1 MSKLTNAEK
10 DKLDNTC
17 GNLRVTKLGTHVK
30 SLEDFVNEM
39 QLDTRADTVAEAI
52 NELYSMIV
60 DKDCE
65 AIQVPPPG
73 FFTLWGN
80 DEDGK
85 LYCYYNDEDHPPL
98 FRHVETPG
106 EDEGTLY
113 LYIADPEGDNHYEME
128 IGHYIAVKHLEN
140 YYTKT
145 EIQNGYAIKNHA
157 VNAATYGKGTS
168 GVFGHLKVANNL
180 TTTSTDAI
188 ALAAA
193 QGKVLKDL
201 IDGKSDNGHKHNKN
215 DITNFPTKVSEF
227 TNDKGYLTSHQS
239 LADYAKTAYVDQ
251 QIANIEGDIEVDFA
265 SKADVDH
272 SHGYINKDG
281 VISNQKS
288 KNVVTDSNG
297 KITTEDKLVVD
308 SALSSDSTNPVQN
321 KKVKE
326 ALDSIN
332 GSISTKVDKVN
343 GKSLSSNDFTDILK
357 AKLDAIDEEANK
369 YTHPSTHPSTMIVE
383 ASALSNIGSAANANQ
398 HAVNDKINNVL
409 GGINNALGSINNA
422 LAGKVDKVN
431 GKGLST
437 HDFTDIF
444 KSEVE
449 SVSLLRDRY
458 MVKNDISVRL
468 IRTKADGS
476 LYPQDTMET
485 FEGSIL
491 KVNVGDKLNI
501 QVISQSGQ
509 NPINNLNATLVM
521 GSTVKQVI
529 TTSNGRIPNADAIGL
544 NNGQDGVAHV
554 ILKGDLT
561 SHNKTFDIVY
571 VKYGGD

>member
-52 NELYSMIV
+52 NELYHMIV

-85 LYCYYNDEDHPPL
+85 LYCYYNDEEHPPL

-140 YYTKT
+140 YYTKA
-145 EIQNGYAIKNHA
+145 EIDAGYAIKNHA
-157 VNAATYGKGTS
+157 VNAATYGKGTAN
-168 GVFGHLKVANNL
+168 VFGHLKVANNL

-193 QGKVLKDL
+193 QGKVLKGL
-201 IDGKSDNGHKHNKN
+201 IDGKADAGHKHDKEDIN
-215 DITNFPTKVSEF
+215 DFPTKVSAF

-308 SALSSDSTNPVQN
+308 SALSSSSTNPVQN

-332 GSISTKVDKVN
+332 GSSIKLNNSSNVSVSEAISTKVDKVN
-343 GKSLSSNDFTDILK
+343 GKILSSNDFTDTLK
-357 AKLDAIDEEANK
+357 AKLDAIDDEANK

-398 HAVNDKINNVL
+398 HTVNTKINATL
-409 GGINNALGSINNA
+409 GN
-422 LAGKVDKVN
+422 KVDKVN

-437 HDFTDIF
+437 NDFTDDYIN
-444 KSEVE
+444 SIN
-449 SVSLLRDRY
+449 SLKD
-458 MVKNDISVRL
+458 NTD
-468 IRTKADGS
+468 
-476 LYPQDTMET
+476 
-485 FEGSIL
+485 
-491 KVNVGDKLNI
+491 
-501 QVISQSGQ
+501 
-509 NPINNLNATLVM
+509 
-521 GSTVKQVI
+521 
-529 TTSNGRIPNADAIGL
+529 
-544 NNGQDGVAHV
+544 
-554 ILKGDLT
+554 DLT
-561 SHNKTFDIVY
+561 EIVHKHSLRIVIGRWSDGEGEESATIDIVQNSGNGIYAKLFCDDPNYSVANKTIILVLNGNHYTRTTDGNGKTSKLDINLDAGSY
-571 VKYGGD
+571 LLTAFRGGYGGVYATSDQKIINVL

>member
-52 NELYSMIV
+52 NELYSMVV

-65 AIQVPPPG
+65 VIQVPPPG
-73 FFTLWGN
+73 FFFFFCN

-201 IDGKSDNGHKHNKN
+201 IGGKSDNGHKHNKN

-332 GSISTKVDKVN
+332 GSIST
-343 GKSLSSNDFTDILK
+343 
-357 AKLDAIDEEANK
+357 
-369 YTHPSTHPSTMIVE
+369 
-383 ASALSNIGSAANANQ
+383 
-398 HAVNDKINNVL
+398 
-409 GGINNALGSINNA
+409 
-422 LAGKVDKVN
+422 KVDKVN